1 MQLFN
6 THNSTDFS
14 LEQAMKIIDI
24 IVKKFIKSGQINYDD
39 YDEIKQ
45 ILIEKYLNKQTTIAA
60 SFSNKSKVQTYI
72 SAVIYKMLLEVLRES
87 KNYKNKV
94 KKTESILAN
103 DYRQTV
109 ISPEDQL
116 VIEDEKRYLIR
127 VFESFG
133 PEQDKLIL
141 FLKIYFQIDFTDTD
155 LIKYCKI
162 EKDKIAVELE
172 GYENKLAD
180 KDIYKILCRLHFLGE
195 NKTVM
200 PDAIRMYINKNIERL
215 IARMNGKNE
224 RAYYTRESLG
234 ILIEMAYQE
243 N

>member
-116 VIEDEKRYLIR
+116 VIEDEKRYLTR

-162 EKDKIAVELE
+162 GKDKVSAEFE

-200 PDAIRMYINKNIERL
+200 PDAIRMYINKSIERL

-234 ILIEMAYQE
+234 ILIEMTYQE